1 MAELSKISC
10 NSCGAE
16 LIFNPASQKTLCNF
30 CGSEFEIE
38 QADGAGE
45 IMLPDGVLP
54 FSVDQDA
61 FKTRVLE
68 WLSEGDYTPDDIL
81 TSSVFEEYSGIYLPM
96 HFFSGQYSGNW
107 SASSGYNRTER
118 YVGRDINGKPVT
130 KTRIVTDWRPSSGSV
145 GGKYDL
151 LCFAGGQDAVKGEEA
166 VTITNFAEGTSFG
179 RGEMKKFDAKYT
191 LDFSLLEFKQN
202 DDDVW
207 YERGESKMNL
217 IGMADI
223 QGRIPGDKYKDLH
236 YDLSHEHKAVT
247 KVYIPS
253 WIACYKYKD
262 EKFYVTLDG
271 ANAARVGD
279 LPRPEDQA
287 RKDRVKKFF
296 YPGHFGVVV
305 AIVGM
310 IAAISVGDRDPMY
323 DTWGMVFQGGAIIAA
338 AGYIVAAG
346 RRWWELKKSRE
357 KRQEILQK
365 VKSGQTVNPE
375 PQAEEPQAEAPQV
388 EEPQAE
394 EPKE

>member
-54 FSVDQDA
+54 FTVNQDG

-81 TSSVFEEYSGIYLPM
+81 TSSVFEEYSGVYLPM
-96 HFFSGQYSGNW
+96 HFFSGQYAGNW

-145 GGKYDL
+145 GGKYDI
-151 LCFAGGQDAVKGEEA
+151 LCYAGDEVKGDQG
-166 VTITNFAEGTSFG
+166 TSITNFAEATSFE
-179 RGEMKKFDAKYT
+179 RGQMKKFDAKYT
-191 LDFSLLEFKQN
+191 LGSSLLEFKLQ

-207 YERGESKMNL
+207 HDRGEAKMNL

-236 YDLSHEHKAVT
+236 YDLSHDHKAVT

-271 ANAARVGD
+271 ANANRVGD

-296 YPGHFGVVV
+296 YPGHAGLFIFVACLITGVSLGERHDLYD
-305 AIVGM
+305 ATIVGGQ
-310 IAAISVGDRDPMY
+310 VGI
-323 DTWGMVFQGGAIIAA
+323 FIAA
-338 AGYIVAAG
+338 AGYITAG
-346 RRWWELKKSRE
+346 IRRWWELKKSRE
-357 KRQEILQK
+357 KRQEILQR
-365 VKSGQTVNPE
+365 VKSGQTVNP
-375 PQAEEPQAEAPQV
+375 EPQAEAPQV

>member
-16 LIFNPASQKTLCNF
+16 LVFNPASQKTLCNF

-38 QADGAGE
+38 QAEGTE

-54 FSVDQDA
+54 FSVNQDA
-61 FKTRVLE
+61 FKTKVLE

-151 LCFAGGQDAVKGEEA
+151 LCFAGGEDAVKGEEA
-166 VTITNFAEGTSFG
+166 ISITNFAEATSFG

-191 LDFSLLEFKQN
+191 LDFSLLEFKQT

-262 EKFYVTLDG
+262 EKFYVTIDG
-271 ANAARVGD
+271 SDPGRLPGD

-296 YPGHFGVVV
+296 YPGHFGVGVLIASFIAMV
-305 AIVGM
+305 A
-310 IAAISVGDRDPMY
+310 VGDRDPMY
-323 DTWGMVFQGGAIIAA
+323 ETWGTIAQVGMGIAA
-338 AGYIVAAG
+338 VGYITAG
-346 RRWWELKKSRE
+346 IRRWLELKKSKE
-357 KRQEILQK
+357 KRQEILQR

-375 PQAEEPQAEAPQV
+375 PQAEAPQVEEPQV

>member
-1 MAELSKISC
+1 MAELSRISC
-10 NSCGAE
+10 SSCGAE

-54 FSVDQDA
+54 FSVDQDG

-81 TSSVFEEYSGIYLPM
+81 TSSVFEEYSGVYLPM
-96 HFFSGQYSGNW
+96 HFFSGQYAGNW

-118 YVGRDINGKPVT
+118 YVGRDINGKPTT

-145 GGKYDL
+145 GGKYDI
-151 LCFAGGQDAVKGEEA
+151 LCYAGDEVKGDQG
-166 VTITNFAEGTSFG
+166 TSITNFAEAASFA

-191 LDFSLLEFKQN
+191 LNFSLLEFKLQ

-207 YERGESKMNL
+207 HDRGEAKMNL

-236 YDLSHEHKAVT
+236 YDLSHDHKAIT

-262 EKFYVTLDG
+262 EKYTL
-271 ANAARVGD
+271 V
-279 LPRPEDQA
+279 
-287 RKDRVKKFF
+287 
-296 YPGHFGVVV
+296 
-305 AIVGM
+305 
-310 IAAISVGDRDPMY
+310 IA
-323 DTWGMVFQGGAIIAA
+323 
-338 AGYIVAAG
+338 
-346 RRWWELKKSRE
+346 L
-357 KRQEILQK
+357 
-365 VKSGQTVNPE
+365 
-375 PQAEEPQAEAPQV
+375 
-388 EEPQAE
+388 
-394 EPKE
+394 